1 MRILCF
7 KEIREQLRSLG
18 IAAAEVRRERVV
30 AGVPGRRCRHKRLA
44 FFVGCSHRAGSG
56 WAVSDGGHKRCTGLV
71 EVVLPA
77 LADIVDGGTDVLLA
91 VDRTLLCQVAEHLNR
106 EAAVE
111 VITGT

>member
-30 AGVPGRRCRHKRLA
+30 AGGAGRRCGHERLA
-44 FFVGCSHRAGSG
+44 FFVGCSHRAG
-56 WAVSDGGHKRCTGLV
+56 DGMDRFQTGAQAPHGLV

-77 LADIVDGGTDVLLA
+77 LADVVDSGTDVFLA
-91 VDRTLLCQVAEHLNR
+91 VD
-106 EAAVE
+106 
-111 VITGT
+111 